1 MKVLIFSGGFRR
13 KIGDIERVS
22 GVFWDIQA
30 EKWAG
35 GGRPCS
41 GEGGPSGDVADNTGY
56 FPVFVGPAGGFPG
69 EFEALMFPDIS
80 GLSRDITGYSAG
92 FFEGGR

>member
-1 MKVLIFSGGFRR
+1 MKVLIFSGTFRR
-13 KIGDIERVS
+13 GKNARGAR
-22 GVFWDIQA
+22 
-30 EKWAG
+30 
-35 GGRPCS
+35 GGRAL
-41 GEGGPSGDVADNTGY
+41 EGRPGMLRIVADNTGY

-80 GLSRDITGYSAG
+80 GLSRDNKGYSAG